1 MANEHAGLT
10 AHSAEYFGDTR
21 DHWWNEDYLRFLAG
35 HWDVARVRTVLDVG
49 CGVGHWSRLLARVL
63 PSDATFSCVDREA
76 EWVTRA
82 RARAADARFTFSVGR
97 AEALAFPSDTFDLVT
112 CQTVLMHLPDPRAG
126 LLEMIRVARPGGLVV
141 VAEPTNVIGP
151 LIGDALAAPG
161 LAADDLAALFRFQVL
176 CQRGKA
182 AVGEGNDLLGE
193 EIPGLLRAAGL
204 VDVELRL
211 NDRAQPILPPYD
223 SGAARALVEEA
234 TDMIARDVWMW
245 PRAQT
250 RRYFVAGGGAP
261 DDFDRLWTALFT
273 ERRRVLRAIAD
284 GRYVSAGGGLSYI
297 AWGRKPA
304 A

>member
-1 MANEHAGLT
+1 
-10 AHSAEYFGDTR
+10 
-21 DHWWNEDYLRFLAG
+21 
-35 HWDVARVRTVLDVG
+35 VLI
-49 CGVGHWSRLLARVL
+49 
-63 PSDATFSCVDREA
+63 
-76 EWVTRA
+76 
-82 RARAADARFTFSVGR
+82 
-97 AEALAFPSDTFDLVT
+97 
-112 CQTVLMHLPDPRAG
+112 HLPDPRAA
-126 LLEMIRVARPGGLVV
+126 LLEMARVARPGGLVV

-161 LAADDLAALFRFQVL
+161 LAIDDLAALFRFQVL

-182 AVGEGNDLLGE
+182 AAGEGSDLLGE
-193 EIPGLLRAAGL
+193 QLPALMRAAGF

-223 SGAARALVEEA
+223 SAAARALVEEA
-234 TDMIARDVWMW
+234 TDTIARDVWMW

-250 RRYFVAGGGAP
+250 QRYFVAGGGAP
-261 DDFDRLWTALFT
+261 DDFDRLWTALFA